1 MADQKTEAGQQEPV
15 RTPNPPLT
23 PDMPQPPAVKER
35 QQRRVAREQRK
46 GPFVKY
52 VGAASHRRIHGH
64 HWKTL
69 AIECTKTKTDDGVE
83 TVDGHEWSAKNDFM
97 IESSKFTDAQLD
109 YLLIDDTSKATGAH
123 EFLEV
128 DYDKDGQLVQVTD

>member
-23 PDMPQPPAVKER
+23 PDMPQPPGVLER
-35 QQRRVAREQRK
+35 KRRVPREKRK

-64 HWKTL
+64 HWKSL
-69 AIECTKTKTDDGVE
+69 AIEATKSGEKGQE
-83 TVDGHEWSAKNDFM
+83 SVDSHEWSVKNDFM
-97 IESSKFTDAQLD
+97 IESSKFTDEQLD
-109 YLLIDDTSKATGAH
+109 YLLVDDTSKATGAH
-123 EFLEV
+123 NFLEV
-128 DYDKDGQLVQVTD
+128 DYNKDGQLVQVTDE